1 MATSDNETDL
11 VKISARIP
19 KSLHKK
25 LKQFCLDF
33 EVKEMHVIRDAIE
46 NHIRNKGKKP

>member
-1 MATSDNETDL
+1 MAKSKVDDSS

-25 LKQFCLDF
+25 LKQFCLDKD
-33 EVKEMHVIRDAIE
+33 VKEMEVIKTALE
-46 NHIRNKGKKP
+46 NHIKKVKR